1 MSFVR
6 LSRQRCRKLGDC
18 RNPIIV
24 TKLLIVTSLV
34 SGPTFA
40 VSSFVLVF
48 RSIKNKLRF
57 VDSGTRVILKN
68 ASFISI
74 DTKTGVL

>member
-6 LSRQRCRKLGDC
+6 LSRHRCRKLGDC

-24 TKLLIVTSLV
+24 TKLLIVTRLV
-34 SGPTFA
+34 YGPTFA
-40 VSSFVLVF
+40 VSLLVLVF
-48 RSIKNKLRF
+48 RSNKNKLRF
-57 VDSGTRVILKN
+57 VDSGTKVILKN

-74 DTKTGVL
+74 GSKTGML